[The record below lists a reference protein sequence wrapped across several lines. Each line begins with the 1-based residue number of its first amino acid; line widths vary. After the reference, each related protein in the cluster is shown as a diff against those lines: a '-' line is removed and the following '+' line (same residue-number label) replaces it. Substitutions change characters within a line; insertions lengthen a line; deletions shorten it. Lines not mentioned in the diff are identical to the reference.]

1 MTIPF
6 GSQRGN
12 GPDDL
17 GPHVQNT
24 LDNREVEI
32 MQVRGSVA
40 RDVDGWMREVEAEAS
55 ALTKCTNYLYSLSV
69 NPDERGQGRWTREM
83 YFDYIERTEKRLGL
97 SGQPRIVVRHVK
109 EDRAGIPREHYH
121 AIWSRIDAERR
132 RAIHIPYDHDKLMM
146 VTREFARDRGL
157 RLPEG
162 YDKQKVDERK
172 RREQQMTWH
181 DKWQEDRGGLPLE
194 ARKAQV
200 TTAWE
205 RRDTAR
211 SFVRSLEAMGYTLAT
226 GRRDYVLVD
235 MHGFQKSLPKLI
247 DDKKVRVEQLREF
260 LGKDFPKDSLP
271 SVEEALALAAGH
283 RAARELF
290 VKNEQRIAREA
301 TEKQRR
307 EDLQRKQQPRR
318 QAIEGEAT
326 ALAERQ
332 RLARHGLSQRQK
344 DERAALRHSHLRESL
359 RIRIE
364 RAANKP
370 KGLAAFLGR
379 ISGVEL
385 ITKTIHR
392 YRDAVR
398 HREFLARKQELAER
412 QKREAQMQLR
422 AQELETLTMRRR
434 LRALELVEQRE
445 RKSLETKLLK
455 DRRIEERERTERT
468 PPAPDKARE
477 PHTDVFNKAAEKP
490 IDLTAE
496 FGKASGAGDAA
507 GEAAGDSTEA
517 PAPESEIK
525 VERRKRTRERSPD
538 VERSTRS
545 KSADRNCDNDEPSG
559 DGPAPRRQRNR
570 DFDRDR

>member
-1 MTIPF
+1 MIPF

-40 RDVDGWMREVEAEAS
+40 RDVDGWMREVEAHS
-55 ALTKCTNYLYSLSV
+55 LLTKCTNYLYSLSI

-83 YFDYIERTEKRLGL
+83 YFDYIERAEQRLGL
-97 SGQPRIVVRHVK
+97 SGQPRLVVRHVK
-109 EDRAGIPREHYH
+109 EDEAGIPREHYH

-132 RAIHIPYDHDKLMM
+132 RAIHMFCDHDTLMM
-146 VTREFARDRGL
+146 VTREYARDRGL

-162 YDKQKVDERK
+162 YDKQIVVARK
-172 RREQQMTWH
+172 RREYQMTWH
-181 DKWQEDRGGLPLE
+181 DKWQQDRGGLSLE
-194 ARKAQV
+194 QRKAQI
-200 TTAWE
+200 TAAWE
-205 RRDTAR
+205 RRDTPR

-235 MHGFQKSLPKLI
+235 IHGFQKSLPKII
-247 DDKKVRVEQLREF
+247 DDKKVRIAQVREF
-260 LGKDFPKDSLP
+260 LAKDFPKDSLP
-271 SVEEALALAAGH
+271 SVDEALALAAGH
-283 RAARELF
+283 RAAKELF
-290 VKNEQRIAREA
+290 VKNEERIAREA
-301 TEKQRR
+301 KEKQRR
-307 EDLQRKQQPRR
+307 DELQRMQQPRR
-318 QAIEGEAT
+318 QAIEAEGK

-332 RLARHGLSQRQK
+332 RQARQEFSARQWG
-344 DERAALRHSHLRESL
+344 ERAAVRQSHMQEGL

-398 HREFLARKQELAER
+398 FREFLARKQELAEE
-412 QKREAQMQLR
+412 QKRELRMQAR
-422 AQELETLTMRRR
+422 AQELEALTIKRR

-455 DRRIEERERTERT
+455 DRRIEERERSERT
-468 PPAPDKARE
+468 PPALEKARE
-477 PHTDVFNKAAEKP
+477 LHTGIFNKAAEKP

-496 FGKASGAGDAA
+496 FERASGSAGRS
-507 GEAAGDSTEA
+507 GESAGDSA
-517 PAPESEIK
+517 QDPAPESAIK
-525 VERRKRTRERSPD
+525 VERRKRTRERSEEP
-538 VERSTRS
+538 ERSSRR
-545 KSADRNCDNDEPSG
+545 AERDNDGPSP
-559 DGPAPRRQRNR
+559 DDTPRRRRSR
-570 DFDRDR
+570 DFDRGR

>member
-24 LDNREVEI
+24 LDNREVEV

-83 YFDYIERTEKRLGL
+83 YFDYIERTEQRLGL
-97 SGQPRIVVRHVK
+97 SGQPRLVVRHVK

-162 YDKQKVDERK
+162 YDKQKVVERK
-172 RREQQMTWH
+172 RRDQQMTWH

-200 TTAWE
+200 TAAWE

-211 SFVRSLEAMGYTLAT
+211 SFVRSLEAMGYTVAT

-247 DDKKVRVEQLREF
+247 DDKKVRIEQVREF

-271 SVEEALALAAGH
+271 SVEEAIALAAGH

-290 VKNEQRIAREA
+290 VKNEQRIAQESQ
-301 TEKQRR
+301 EKQRR
-307 EDLQRKQQPRR
+307 EELQRKQQPRR
-318 QAIEGEAT
+318 HAVEGEAK

-332 RLARHGLSQRQK
+332 RQARHEMTQRQK
-344 DERAALRHSHLRESL
+344 VERAVLRHSHLQESL

-392 YRDAVR
+392 YRNAVR

-412 QKREAQMQLR
+412 QQRETRMQLR
-422 AQELETLTMRRR
+422 VQELETLTMQRRI
-434 LRALELVEQRE
+434 RALELVEQRE

-455 DRRIEERERTERT
+455 DRRIEERERIESA
-468 PPAPDKARE
+468 PPAPDKKRE
-477 PHTDVFNKAAEKP
+477 PHTDAFNRAAEKP

-496 FGKASGAGDAA
+496 FEKASGAGDAG
-507 GEAAGDSTEA
+507 GESAGDSAEA

-525 VERRKRTRERSPD
+525 VERRKRTRERSEEP
-538 VERSTRS
+538 ER
-545 KSADRNCDNDEPSG
+545 PSRRAEHER
-559 DGPAPRRQRNR
+559 DGEDPSPANPPRRRRDR
-570 DFDRDR
+570 DFDRGR